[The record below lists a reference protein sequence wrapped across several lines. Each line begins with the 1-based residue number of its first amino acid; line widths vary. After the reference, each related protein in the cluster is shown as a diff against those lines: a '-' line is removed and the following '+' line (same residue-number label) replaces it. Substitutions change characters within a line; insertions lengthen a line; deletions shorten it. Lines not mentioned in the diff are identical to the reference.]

1 MLWRLLRPIK
11 APKSCLDTIE
21 SQLLF
26 WVLLLQHP
34 PWMWRDMTTGQVRI
48 DYTVGWWHA
57 KRESRCDKSIDYY
70 RLVTIFIWTGKSNHI
85 QYWPIFWHVPHNLSS
100 RVQPMGVPPLI
111 FSNQWNKARSADV
124 LDTKLLQT
132 HNGFLWIKGVDLD
145 PHHPL
150 SSMVITRR

>member
-1 MLWRLLRPIK
+1 MVWRLLRPQRTASTRSSPSSI
-11 APKSCLDTIE
+11 SG
-21 SQLLF
+21 S
-26 WVLLLQHP
+26 WMQHP
-34 PWMWRDMTTGQVRI
+34 LWMWRDMSTGQVRI

-57 KRESRCDKSIDYY
+57 KRESRCFIY
-70 RLVTIFIWTGKSNHI
+70 RLVAISIWTGISSHI
-85 QYWPIFWHVPHNLSS
+85 QYWPIFWRVPHNLSS

-150 SSMVITRR
+150 SSMVIARR